1 MRHHTTGRGHP
12 SHGVLVQGRGRSTVV
27 HVSATILFYPR
38 SSILD
43 RTCLKKE
50 KKEEEEKSSEINFG
64 TGMRYKRRFGLLFP
78 VLYIPYHEI
87 QAALLNV
94 RHCSSATRPTPKFL
108 SAFRFADCSLEL
120 AAITPP
126 RGLFAPSQ
134 PPLPSFLFPPRNEI
148 LRVYVRKREG
158 CSSVSQG

>member
-50 KKEEEEKSSEINFG
+50 KEEEEKSSEINFG

-134 PPLPSFLFPPRNEI
+134 PPLPSFLPPETKFYEFTLERG
-148 LRVYVRKREG
+148 RGVRR
-158 CSSVSQG
+158 CPRDS

>member
-1 MRHHTTGRGHP
+1 MPLVNISVVEGKSAELPCDITPPGEDTLHMVFWFRDEA
-12 SHGVLVQGRGRSTVV
+12 GVPLYTWVPQSC
-27 HVSATILFYPR
+27 F
-38 SSILD
+38 ILD

-134 PPLPSFLFPPRNEI
+134 LPPPFFSPPPKRNFTS
-148 LRVYVRKREG
+148 LR
-158 CSSVSQG
+158 